1 MFTMQ
6 APYPGP
12 QTTTL
17 MPNPEFGDGE
27 NLVAEVSKK
36 IAMDGTLYS
45 YVKRK
50 GRRKLQ
56 WTFSLSRNKGLEV
69 RAFIQSYFA
78 SKILVTDHNNRKWT
92 GHFVN
97 NPFEF
102 ETDRRSAPAIA
113 PMPRGERQRITIEF
127 EGEEIT

>member
-1 MFTMQ
+1 MFTLQ
-6 APYPGP
+6 APYPGI
-12 QTTTL
+12 QTSSVV
-17 MPNPEFGDGE
+17 PNPDFGDGE
-27 NLVAEVSKK
+27 NLVLEVIVKR
-36 IAMDGTLYS
+36 AVDGTMFT

-56 WTFSLSRNKGLEV
+56 WTFSLTRNKGLEL
-69 RAFIQSYFA
+69 RAFVQAYFA
-78 SKILVTDHNNRKWT
+78 SKILVTDHNDRQWV

-127 EGEEIT
+127 EGEELL